1 MHLVVGRRVRML
13 QRRREAR
20 DREEERGERRA
31 PLGTGV
37 APAVVKPRR
46 LFLRIQRDGG
56 GDDEADDRHH
66 AQRDELGVSRRLR
79 LFFVFRRHG
88 RAGGGSAEH
97 DEEDDEDRQCE
108 RGAVGR
114 LVRRQQRLLLV
125 ELLGVVG
132 RRPRDRRA
140 RACRGKS
147 GGR

>member
-1 MHLVVGRRVRML
+1 ML

-46 LFLRIQRDGG
+46 LFLGIEGDGG

-66 AQRDELGVSRRLR
+66 AQRDELGVSRRLG
-79 LFFVFRRHG
+79 LFFVFGGDG
-88 RAGGGSAEH
+88 RAGGGGAEH

-114 LVRRQQRLLLV
+114 LVRRQQRLPLV
-125 ELLGVVG
+125 ELLCVV
-132 RRPRDRRA
+132 RCTPRD
-140 RACRGKS
+140 
-147 GGR
+147 

>member
-1 MHLVVGRRVRML
+1 ML

-46 LFLRIQRDGG
+46 LFLGIEGDGG

-66 AQRDELGVSRRLR
+66 AQRDELGVARRFG
-79 LFFVFRRHG
+79 LFFVFGGDG
-88 RAGGGSAEH
+88 RAGGGGAEH
-97 DEEDDEDRQCE
+97 DEEDHEDRQCE

-114 LVRRQQRLLLV
+114 LVRRQQRLPLV
-125 ELLGVVG
+125 ELLRVV
-132 RRPRDRRA
+132 RCTPRD
-140 RACRGKS
+140 
-147 GGR
+147 